1 MSNGQRVDGDDM
13 TYWWQAL
20 GDAGHFTVAEDGIG
34 VSYLDSN
41 TGDAPKLY
49 GTMTGGEVK
58 GVAIADVPADGD
70 RLRNW
75 WRAVTGNGNG
85 YETSTPDKRLGE
97 YLWHIASTITEL
109 NDKLIKQ
116 NIRITEL
123 EQRLDEMEAD
133 S

>member
-58 GVAIADVPADGD
+58 GVAIADVPAGNDVLK
-70 RLRNW
+70 RW
-75 WRAVTGNGNG
+75 WRHYDEGHAASSAAGGMDTRCAHSRQRAHSRAMGD
-85 YETSTPDKRLGE
+85 DKRT
-97 YLWHIASTITEL
+97 AAP
-109 NDKLIKQ
+109 Q
-116 NIRITEL
+116 
-123 EQRLDEMEAD
+123 
-133 S
+133 